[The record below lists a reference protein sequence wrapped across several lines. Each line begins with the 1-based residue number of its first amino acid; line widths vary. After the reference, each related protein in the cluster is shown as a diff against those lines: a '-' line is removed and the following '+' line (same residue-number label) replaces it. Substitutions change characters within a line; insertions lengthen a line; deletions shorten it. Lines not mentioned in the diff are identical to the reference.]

1 MINISIIITKD
12 TCSGSPRIDGRR
24 ITVYNIL
31 GYLAG
36 EMTIS
41 EICEEFNLTKEQV
54 IEAIEW
60 AKEYIECQF

>member
-1 MINISIIITKD
+1 MAIVITKD
-12 TCSGSPRIDGRR
+12 TCSGSPRIDSRR

-36 EMTIS
+36 EIS
-41 EICEEFNLTKEQV
+41 IDEICEEFNLTKEQV

-60 AKEYIECQF
+60 AKEYIEGQF

>member
-1 MINISIIITKD
+1 MPIVTTKD
-12 TCSGSPRIDGRR
+12 TCSGSSRIDGRR

-36 EMTIS
+36 EMTIDD
-41 EICEEFNLTKEQV
+41 ICEEFNLKKEQV

-60 AKEYIECQF
+60 AKEYIEEQF

>member
-1 MINISIIITKD
+1 MPIVITKD

-60 AKEYIECQF
+60 VKEYIEGQF

>member
-1 MINISIIITKD
+1 MPIVITKD
-12 TCSGSPRIDGRR
+12 TCGGSPRIDGRR

-36 EMTIS
+36 EMTIDD
-41 EICEEFNLTKEQV
+41 ICEEFNLKKEQV

-60 AKEYIECQF
+60 VKEYIEGQF

>member
-1 MINISIIITKD
+1 MPIIITKD

-36 EMTIS
+36 EMTIDD
-41 EICEEFNLTKEQV
+41 ICEEFNLKKEQV

-60 AKEYIECQF
+60 VKEYIEGQF

>member
-1 MINISIIITKD
+1 MAIVMTKEV
-12 TCSGSPRIDGRR
+12 CSGLPRIDGRR

-36 EMTIS
+36 EMTIE
-41 EICEEFNLTKEQV
+41 EICEDFELTKEEV

-60 AKEYIECQF
+60 AADYIEKQFK

>member
-1 MINISIIITKD
+1 MPIVITKD

-36 EMTIS
+36 EMTID
-41 EICEEFNLTKEQV
+41 EICEEFYLTKREV

-60 AKEYIECQF
+60 AKEYIEGKF

>member
-1 MINISIIITKD
+1 MPIVITKD

-54 IEAIEW
+54 IEAIKW
-60 AKEYIECQF
+60 AKEYIEEQF

>member
-1 MINISIIITKD
+1 MTIVITKD

-36 EMTIS
+36 EMNIS
-41 EICEEFNLTKEQV
+41 EICKEFNFTKEQV
-54 IEAIEW
+54 LEAIEW
-60 AKEYIECQF
+60 AKDYIEGQF

>member
-1 MINISIIITKD
+1 MPIVITKD
-12 TCSGSPRIDGRR
+12 TCSNSPRIDGRR

-41 EICEEFNLTKEQV
+41 EICEEFNLTKEEV

-60 AKEYIECQF
+60 VKEYIEGQF

>member
-1 MINISIIITKD
+1 MSIVITKD

-36 EMTIS
+36 EMTIN
-41 EICEEFNLTKEQV
+41 EICKEFNLTKREV

-60 AKEYIECQF
+60 AKEYIEGQF

>member
-1 MINISIIITKD
+1 MPIVITKD

-36 EMTIS
+36 EMTID
-41 EICEEFNLTKEQV
+41 EICEEFYLTKREI

-60 AKEYIECQF
+60 AKKYIEGKF

>member
-1 MINISIIITKD
+1 MTIVITKD

-31 GYLAG
+31 GYLVG
-36 EMTIS
+36 EMTIDK
-41 EICEEFNLTKEQV
+41 ICEEFNLTKEEV

-60 AKEYIECQF
+60 AKEYIEGKF

>member
-1 MINISIIITKD
+1 MSIVITKD

-36 EMTIS
+36 EMTIND
-41 EICEEFNLTKEQV
+41 ICEEYNLEKEQV
-54 IEAIEW
+54 LEAIEW
-60 AKEYIECQF
+60 AKEYIEGRF

>member
-1 MINISIIITKD
+1 MSIVITKD
-12 TCSGSPRIDGRR
+12 ICSGSPRIDERR

-36 EMTIS
+36 EMTID
-41 EICEEFNLTKEQV
+41 EICEEFYLTKREV

-60 AKEYIECQF
+60 AKEYIEGKF

>member
-1 MINISIIITKD
+1 MSIVITKD
-12 TCSGSPRIDGRR
+12 TCGGSSRIDGRR

-60 AKEYIECQF
+60 AKEYIEGQF

>member
-1 MINISIIITKD
+1 MPIVITKD
-12 TCSGSPRIDGRR
+12 TCSGSPRINGRR

>member
-1 MINISIIITKD
+1 MSIVITKD
-12 TCSGSPRIDGRR
+12 TCSDSPRINRRR

-60 AKEYIECQF
+60 AKEYIEGQF

>member
-1 MINISIIITKD
+1 MPIIITKD

-36 EMTIS
+36 EMTIN
-41 EICEEFNLTKEQV
+41 EICEEFNLEKEQV
-54 IEAIEW
+54 LEAIEW
-60 AKEYIECQF
+60 AKEYIEGQF

>member
-1 MINISIIITKD
+1 MSIVITKD
-12 TCSGSPRIDGRR
+12 TCSGSPRINGRR

-36 EMTIS
+36 EMTIG
-41 EICEEFNLTKEQV
+41 EICEEFNLTKREV

-60 AKEYIECQF
+60 AKEYIEGQF

>member
-1 MINISIIITKD
+1 MTIVITKD
-12 TCSGSPRIDGRR
+12 TCGGSPRIDGRR

-36 EMTIS
+36 EMTID
-41 EICEEFNLTKEQV
+41 EICEEFYLTKREV

-60 AKEYIECQF
+60 AKEYIEGQF

>member
-1 MINISIIITKD
+1 MSIVITKD

-41 EICEEFNLTKEQV
+41 EICEEFNLEKEQV
-54 IEAIEW
+54 VEAIEW
-60 AKEYIECQF
+60 AKEYIEGQF

>member
-1 MINISIIITKD
+1 MSIVITKD

-36 EMTIS
+36 EMTID
-41 EICEEFNLTKEQV
+41 EICEEFYLTKREI

-60 AKEYIECQF
+60 AKKYIEGKF